1 MTHGFISGGNCS
13 FKRGEGL
20 QEQEAGKQ
28 AIALLFYV
36 CWESDTKDH
45 SQKNTKSQRW
55 TGRKMSLT
63 LDRASQEASS
73 PQADNRGTQ
82 GFSRCVTHP
91 GNPSVYTSV
100 R

>member
-1 MTHGFISGGNCS
+1 MDSSQGEIVALKG
-13 FKRGEGL
+13 GEGL

-36 CWESDTKDH
+36 CWESDTKDYF
-45 SQKNTKSQRW
+45 QKNTKSQRW

-73 PQADNRGTQ
+73 PQADNGEHRG
-82 GFSRCVTHP
+82 SHAV
-91 GNPSVYTSV
+91 
-100 R
+100 